1 MVTAGMEGGKRL
13 LSKEK
18 ASIELDTRSESKDRK
33 EDHRETTNAELR
45 RLVSEDQERV
55 SPEIPAERHNERGH
69 VEKQRSKNYRW

>member
-1 MVTAGMEGGKRL
+1 MVTAGMEGEKRL